1 MRLMVFAILQL
12 LRKLLKASTDTHM
25 KFLWRTYYKY
35 KLGDQYAATV
45 ARAASLNRTTAEMTI
60 GPMYSFFDMKG
71 NRIRGWDNHT
81 VKVKKVDSNP
91 LMEKYAQR

>member
-1 MRLMVFAILQL
+1 
-12 LRKLLKASTDTHM
+12 M

-45 ARAASLNRTTAEMTI
+45 AKAVSLNRTTSEMTI
-60 GPMYSFFDMKG
+60 GPMHSFFDVKG
-71 NRIRGWDNHT
+71 NRIRGFDNRT

-91 LMEKYAQR
+91 LMEKYARQ